1 VALKSSYMKYYT
13 RRFTEEEL
21 TLIRQVFEYY
31 LDSPD
36 SNGDYEAEEF
46 YDNELQYEHKK
57 YI

>member
-1 VALKSSYMKYYT
+1 MKYYT
-13 RRFTEEEL
+13 RRFTENEL

-36 SNGDYEAEEF
+36 SNGDDEVEEF
-46 YDNELQYEHKK
+46 YDNELQYEDKK

>member
-1 VALKSSYMKYYT
+1 MKYYT
-13 RRFTEEEL
+13 RRFAESEL

-36 SNGDYEAEEF
+36 SAGDEETKKF

>member
-1 VALKSSYMKYYT
+1 MTIYE

-36 SNGDYEAEEF
+36 SNGDDEAEEF
-46 YDNELQYEHKK
+46 YNEELQYEDKK

>member
-1 VALKSSYMKYYT
+1 MKYYT

-36 SNGDYEAEEF
+36 SNGDYETEEF
-46 YDNELQYEHKK
+46 YNEELQYEDKK

>member
-1 VALKSSYMKYYT
+1 MKYYE
-13 RRFTEEEL
+13 RRFTELEL

-36 SNGDYEAEEF
+36 SNGDDEVEEF
-46 YDNELQYEHKK
+46 YNEELQYEDKK